1 MMKKLACLSAALAL
15 FAGCGM
21 LGLGGGGDD
30 EDKPAAKP
38 EARPEDERSKKQD
51 EAKPAVPAPAPE
63 AKPSNEKPYEPPD
76 FPAPWTDSP
85 QALQGDFWKG
95 KELLGVDPYRS
106 PDATGGQRGYYFGF
120 PEVVVE
126 AKVAEKKTEDKKKK

>member
-38 EARPEDERSKKQD
+38 EAKPEDERSKKQD
-51 EAKPAVPAPAPE
+51 EAKPAASAPAPE
-63 AKPSNEKPYEPPD
+63 AKKPADEKPYEPPD

-85 QALQGDFWKG
+85 QAFQGDFWNG

-126 AKVAEKKTEDKKKK
+126 KKVEEKKKK

>member
-1 MMKKLACLSAALAL
+1 MLKKLVCLSAALAL

-21 LGLGGGGDD
+21 FGLGGGDD

-51 EAKPAVPAPAPE
+51 EAKPAAPAPE

-85 QALQGDFWKG
+85 QALGGDFWKG
-95 KELLGVDPYRS
+95 KEILGVDPYRS
-106 PDATGGQRGYYFGF
+106 PDATGGQHGYTFGF

-126 AKVAEKKTEDKKKK
+126 KKVEEKKDKKK